1 MIALVQAAGLWAS
14 TAKTGRTVL
23 AGRWGGC
30 RVLVIENDR
39 ATEADGEPTHLLMLG
54 DAEHGRQPE
63 PAQRVDQD
71 AGDGT
76 PGIFYTDNARP
87 RAGGRPVTL
96 IFQTCTRP
104 CAREREA
111 RHGD

>member
-1 MIALVQAAGLWAS
+1 M
-14 TAKTGRTVL
+14 
-23 AGRWGGC
+23 
-30 RVLVIENDR
+30 LVIENDR

-76 PGIFYTDNARP
+76 AEFFYTDNARA

-104 CAREREA
+104 GAREREA